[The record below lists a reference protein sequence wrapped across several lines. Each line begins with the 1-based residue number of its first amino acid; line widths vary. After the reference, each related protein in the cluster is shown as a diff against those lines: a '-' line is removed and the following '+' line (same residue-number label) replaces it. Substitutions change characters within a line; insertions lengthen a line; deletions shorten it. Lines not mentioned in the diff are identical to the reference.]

1 MKKRL
6 IIGAVICLS
15 IMTIFGCGSKKS
27 EKKDKKFEITINN
40 DTKSFYDKIEKTD
53 KEIPDDSKQKIEEGI
68 QNWAKATI
76 GIDDSFSDDTKKITD
91 EKLYEIITSDKER
104 EKIKQQREEF
114 YKDSKIQ
121 TDNITVEIKKA
132 SEALYNERTIGYVE
146 AKVTVEGKRNDDSF
160 TNKYDLVLLMD
171 YQEDVA
177 SVYEV
182 VDIKTA
188 FLFVIYLITQQS
200 GISFLPYSELHVHL
214 LLPERGLLHGRRTCL
229 QYRYQARWRRS
240 YQVQPHFY

>member
-1 MKKRL
+1 
-6 IIGAVICLS
+6 
-15 IMTIFGCGSKKS
+15 MTTTRDCGTFILCHFAI
-27 EKKDKKFEITINN
+27 KDGVYGH
-40 DTKSFYDKIEKTD
+40 S
-53 KEIPDDSKQKIEEGI
+53 
-68 QNWAKATI
+68 
-76 GIDDSFSDDTKKITD
+76 
-91 EKLYEIITSDKER
+91 EIITSDKER

-182 VDIKTA
+182 VDIKT
-188 FLFVIYLITQQS
+188 
-200 GISFLPYSELHVHL
+200 E
-214 LLPERGLLHGRRTCL
+214 
-229 QYRYQARWRRS
+229 
-240 YQVQPHFY
+240 

>member
-171 YQEDVA
+171 YQCGYSNCVSFCHILNYPTIRYFFSTLFRTSCPS
-177 SVYEV
+177 SV
-182 VDIKTA
+182 TRTRSSTRTP
-188 FLFVIYLITQQS
+188 YLPSI
-200 GISFLPYSELHVHL
+200 
-214 LLPERGLLHGRRTCL
+214 
-229 QYRYQARWRRS
+229 
-240 YQVQPHFY
+240 

>member
-121 TDNITVEIKKA
+121 TDNITVEIKKQVK
-132 SEALYNERTIGYVE
+132 LYIMKE
-146 AKVTVEGKRNDDSF
+146 
-160 TNKYDLVLLMD
+160 LLGMW
-171 YQEDVA
+171 
-177 SVYEV
+177 
-182 VDIKTA
+182 K
-188 FLFVIYLITQQS
+188 LK
-200 GISFLPYSELHVHL
+200 
-214 LLPERGLLHGRRTCL
+214 
-229 QYRYQARWRRS
+229 
-240 YQVQPHFY
+240 

>member
-76 GIDDSFSDDTKKITD
+76 GIDDSFSADTKKVTD
-91 EKLYEIITSDKER
+91 EKLYEIITSDK
-104 EKIKQQREEF
+104 K
-114 YKDSKIQ
+114 
-121 TDNITVEIKKA
+121 
-132 SEALYNERTIGYVE
+132 
-146 AKVTVEGKRNDDSF
+146 
-160 TNKYDLVLLMD
+160 
-171 YQEDVA
+171 
-177 SVYEV
+177 
-182 VDIKTA
+182 
-188 FLFVIYLITQQS
+188 
-200 GISFLPYSELHVHL
+200 
-214 LLPERGLLHGRRTCL
+214 
-229 QYRYQARWRRS
+229 
-240 YQVQPHFY
+240 

>member
-76 GIDDSFSDDTKKITD
+76 GIDDSFSD
-91 EKLYEIITSDKER
+91 E
-104 EKIKQQREEF
+104 
-114 YKDSKIQ
+114 
-121 TDNITVEIKKA
+121 A

-182 VDIKTA
+182 VDIKT
-188 FLFVIYLITQQS
+188 
-200 GISFLPYSELHVHL
+200 E
-214 LLPERGLLHGRRTCL
+214 
-229 QYRYQARWRRS
+229 
-240 YQVQPHFY
+240 

>member
-40 DTKSFYDKIEKTD
+40 DTKSFYDKIEKT
-53 KEIPDDSKQKIEEGI
+53 
-68 QNWAKATI
+68 
-76 GIDDSFSDDTKKITD
+76 
-91 EKLYEIITSDKER
+91 DKER

-182 VDIKTA
+182 VDIKT
-188 FLFVIYLITQQS
+188 
-200 GISFLPYSELHVHL
+200 E
-214 LLPERGLLHGRRTCL
+214 
-229 QYRYQARWRRS
+229 
-240 YQVQPHFY
+240 

>member
-15 IMTIFGCGSKKS
+15 IMAIFGCGSKKS

-76 GIDDSFSDDTKKITD
+76 GIDDSFSDDTKKVTD

-182 VDIKTA
+182 VDIKT
-188 FLFVIYLITQQS
+188 
-200 GISFLPYSELHVHL
+200 E
-214 LLPERGLLHGRRTCL
+214 
-229 QYRYQARWRRS
+229 
-240 YQVQPHFY
+240 

>member
-1 MKKRL
+1 MVRAGKSNNNLFWFFIEIVCERLKLNQKFFLVAGVKFLEKSKHFSFAARKGKMRGGIEVLIPNTSSAESWYKRR
-6 IIGAVICLS
+6 
-15 IMTIFGCGSKKS
+15 
-27 EKKDKKFEITINN
+27 
-40 DTKSFYDKIEKTD
+40 
-53 KEIPDDSKQKIEEGI
+53 IEEGI

-182 VDIKTA
+182 VDIKT
-188 FLFVIYLITQQS
+188 
-200 GISFLPYSELHVHL
+200 E
-214 LLPERGLLHGRRTCL
+214 
-229 QYRYQARWRRS
+229 
-240 YQVQPHFY
+240 

>member
-68 QNWAKATI
+68 
-76 GIDDSFSDDTKKITD
+76 DDSFSDATKKITD
-91 EKLYEIITSDKER
+91 EKLYEIITSEKER

-182 VDIKTA
+182 VDIKT
-188 FLFVIYLITQQS
+188 
-200 GISFLPYSELHVHL
+200 E
-214 LLPERGLLHGRRTCL
+214 
-229 QYRYQARWRRS
+229 
-240 YQVQPHFY
+240 

>member
-53 KEIPDDSKQKIEEGI
+53 KEIPDDS
-68 QNWAKATI
+68 
-76 GIDDSFSDDTKKITD
+76 FSDDTKKVTD

-182 VDIKTA
+182 VDIKT
-188 FLFVIYLITQQS
+188 
-200 GISFLPYSELHVHL
+200 E
-214 LLPERGLLHGRRTCL
+214 
-229 QYRYQARWRRS
+229 
-240 YQVQPHFY
+240 

>member
-76 GIDDSFSDDTKKITD
+76 GIDDSFSDDTKKITA
-91 EKLYEIITSDKER
+91 KLTTQKQ
-104 EKIKQQREEF
+104 IKQQTKLKKLRRKQKMQKHLRQE
-114 YKDSKIQ
+114 IQ
-121 TDNITVEIKKA
+121 
-132 SEALYNERTIGYVE
+132 
-146 AKVTVEGKRNDDSF
+146 
-160 TNKYDLVLLMD
+160 LM
-171 YQEDVA
+171 
-177 SVYEV
+177 
-182 VDIKTA
+182 
-188 FLFVIYLITQQS
+188 
-200 GISFLPYSELHVHL
+200 
-214 LLPERGLLHGRRTCL
+214 
-229 QYRYQARWRRS
+229 
-240 YQVQPHFY
+240 